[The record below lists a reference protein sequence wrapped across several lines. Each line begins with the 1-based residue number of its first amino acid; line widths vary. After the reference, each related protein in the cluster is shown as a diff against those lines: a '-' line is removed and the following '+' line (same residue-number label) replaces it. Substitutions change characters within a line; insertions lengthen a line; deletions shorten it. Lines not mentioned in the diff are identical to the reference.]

1 MNDLIDSKTDD
12 EILQSLIAE
21 SAKATAELKDAR
33 ADIEKV
39 QKRIQFI
46 LMLAH
51 KLINR
56 KKD

>member
-1 MNDLIDSKTDD
+1 MTDLIDSKTDE
-12 EILQSLIAE
+12 EIYQSIVAE
-21 SAKATAELKDAR
+21 AAKATAETKDAR

-51 KLINR
+51 KLIDR

>member
-1 MNDLIDSKTDD
+1 MTDLIDSKTDE
-12 EILQSLIAE
+12 EIYQSIVAE
-21 SAKATAELKDAR
+21 AAKATAETRDAR

-51 KLINR
+51 KLIDR

>member
-1 MNDLIDSKTDD
+1 MNDLIDSKNDK
-12 EILQSLIAE
+12 ELLQSLIAE
-21 SAKATAELKDAR
+21 TAKATAELRSAR

-51 KLINR
+51 KLIERNE
-56 KKD
+56 D